1 MKPLI
6 YFLCTGNSCRSQM
19 AEGFARAMAGGRF
32 EVASA
37 GIAPTQ
43 VNPRAIAAMAEA
55 GIDISGHESKGIDRR
70 LLDGAA
76 VVVTLCGEAEETCPV
91 SPPHVRRL
99 HWPLPDPARA
109 RGTDAEVTAVF
120 REVRE
125 QIRQRTRDL
134 VDELG
139 GVSDPGR
146 GG

>member
-19 AEGFARAMAGGRF
+19 AEGFARAMAGDRF
-32 EVASA
+32 EVESA
-37 GIAPTQ
+37 GIAPTL
-43 VNPRAIAAMAEA
+43 VDPRAIAAMAEV
-55 GIDISGHESKGIDRR
+55 GIDISRQASKGIDRR

-91 SPPHVRRL
+91 TPPHVRRL
-99 HWPLPDPARA
+99 HWPLPDPAKA
-109 RGTDAEVTAVF
+109 RGGDAAVMAVF

-125 QIRQRTRDL
+125 QIRWRTQAL
-134 VDELG
+134 IGELG
-139 GVSDPGR
+139 GATDPPR